1 MFAHMRLM
9 SFVKI
14 YVYAMA
20 VFLVIPGVAR
30 ADVFNDQA
38 FGENLNQI
46 LDVSGYESVENPQQ
60 TLPLYIGVLIGWTGF
75 IGINMMIQIVL
86 GAYEYMTAHDN
97 AEKVLAAKKRF
108 RNTIYAAI
116 ILVSGYI
123 LVAVIV
129 GIFGDVTGYGK

>member
-1 MFAHMRLM
+1 MRLM